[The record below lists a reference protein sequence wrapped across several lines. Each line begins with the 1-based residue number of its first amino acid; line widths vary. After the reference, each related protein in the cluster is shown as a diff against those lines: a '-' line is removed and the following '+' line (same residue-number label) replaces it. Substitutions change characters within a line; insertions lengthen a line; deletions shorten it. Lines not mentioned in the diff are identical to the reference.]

1 MTIPHCGYDQLIAA
15 RFHFSFSSKASKP
28 EKAPCKKTTRVH
40 ICPIHRAGQRLKQ
53 GRASLDKSR
62 PPFPDPTEDHTKE

>member
-1 MTIPHCGYDQLIAA
+1 M
-15 RFHFSFSSKASKP
+15 
-28 EKAPCKKTTRVH
+28 TRVH
-40 ICPIHRAGQRLKQ
+40 ICPIHRGAGQRLKQ